1 MLCRRV
7 AHTPLKRFLAT
18 SSPPA
23 LFNRH
28 GNVATIL
35 LNRPN
40 SLNSYNSEMVEL
52 LIDHLYKLERDD
64 TVKMVLMEGA
74 GGRAFCA
81 GGDIVHLGQIT
92 RENQLHHK
100 LKTLKKPVISL
111 GDGIVMGGGMGLCC
125 NSRYRVGTERSMF
138 AMPETRI
145 GYYPDAGAT
154 YFLSRLGDVGMYLA
168 LTGHRIRGYDAR
180 HLDFVTHFVESG
192 KLALLKD
199 EVLSC
204 SSEDDLV
211 HCLKSHQDPRDLIEF
226 SLKDNLLEISKCFS
240 AASVLEI
247 IDRLQESGSDFA
259 QKTLKTLSIMSPIAL
274 CISHRTQILSRN
286 LDFTECLRMECNISN
301 KTFALGEF
309 AEGVRALLIDK
320 DNNPNWNPPSLETVD
335 EAVLDDVFNDKSIDW
350 DPLP

>member
-1 MLCRRV
+1 MKVPNFFCGGPPKSG
-7 AHTPLKRFLAT
+7 TTFLQ
-18 SSPPA
+18 
-23 LFNRH
+23 R
-28 GNVATIL
+28 IL
-35 LNRPN
+35 DSHP
-40 SLNSYNSEMVEL
+40 
-52 LIDHLYKLERDD
+52 
-64 TVKMVLMEGA
+64 
-74 GGRAFCA
+74 
-81 GGDIVHLGQIT
+81 DIG
-92 RENQLHHK
+92 
-100 LKTLKKPVISL
+100 
-111 GDGIVMGGGMGLCC
+111 
-125 NSRYRVGTERSMF
+125 
-138 AMPETRI
+138 
-145 GYYPDAGAT
+145 
-154 YFLSRLGDVGMYLA
+154 
-168 LTGHRIRGYDAR
+168 
-180 HLDFVTHFVESG
+180 
-192 KLALLKD
+192 
-199 EVLSC
+199 C

-247 IDRLQESGSDFA
+247 VDRLQESGSDFA